1 MGRKKKIYDP
11 QHLTKRQAE
20 VYEYIK
26 AFKKEKQIPPSV
38 REVQIALGFKSTAS
52 IFKYLN
58 DLEKMGLIRRNP
70 AHPRSLE
77 VMKKQFSEET
87 KKRIRMLPMLV
98 SADNKD
104 ELFSEDNIRKEIP
117 YPESLLPP
125 ERVFLFPMEDDAF
138 QSIGIYKG
146 DYLMIRRSDNIMNG
160 DLVLLRREKT
170 TFVRRFRSKE
180 KFIHVETGNGRKVNL
195 KPENNQILGNV
206 IGLIRVK
213 IM

>member
-1 MGRKKKIYDP
+1 MGRKYGKKKKIYDP

-38 REVQIALGFKSTAS
+38 REMQIALGFKSTAS

-104 ELFSEDNIRKEIP
+104 ELFQKIISE
-117 YPESLLPP
+117 
-125 ERVFLFPMEDDAF
+125 
-138 QSIGIYKG
+138 
-146 DYLMIRRSDNIMNG
+146 
-160 DLVLLRREKT
+160 
-170 TFVRRFRSKE
+170 RRFRIQRV
-180 KFIHVETGNGRKVNL
+180 FFHRKGYFSFQWRMML
-195 KPENNQILGNV
+195 FSPSESIKAI
-206 IGLIRVK
+206 IS
-213 IM
+213 